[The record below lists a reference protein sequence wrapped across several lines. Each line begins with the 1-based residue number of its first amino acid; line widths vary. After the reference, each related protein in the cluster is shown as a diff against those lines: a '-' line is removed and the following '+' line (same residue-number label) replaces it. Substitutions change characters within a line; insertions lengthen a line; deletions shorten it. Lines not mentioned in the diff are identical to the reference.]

1 MSSPFGLIMFRNEL
15 KEVLMLSTFEKD
27 RRSGKERR
35 SGKKR
40 RLAIDPR
47 FIQVLEGLSAVDRE
61 RSRGRRII
69 DLRSGKDRRSGLD
82 RRKSTLG
89 KPN

>member
-1 MSSPFGLIMFRNEL
+1 
-15 KEVLMLSTFEKD
+15 MLSTFEKD

-35 SGKKR
+35 SDKKR

-47 FIQVLEGLSAVDRE
+47 FIQVLKGLSAVDRE

>member
-1 MSSPFGLIMFRNEL
+1 
-15 KEVLMLSTFEKD
+15 MLSTFEKD
-27 RRSGKERR
+27 RRSCKDRR

-47 FIQVLEGLSAVDRE
+47 FIQVHEGLSAVDLE
-61 RSRGRRII
+61 RRRGRRII

-82 RRKSTLG
+82 RRKSNLG

>member
-1 MSSPFGLIMFRNEL
+1 
-15 KEVLMLSTFEKD
+15 MLSTFEKD

-47 FIQVLEGLSAVDRE
+47 FIQVPKGLSAVDRE
-61 RSRGRRII
+61 RRMGRRII
-69 DLRSGKDRRSGLD
+69 DLRSGKDRRSGPD
-82 RRKSTLG
+82 RRKSNLG

>member
-35 SGKKR
+35 SDKKR

-47 FIQVLEGLSAVDRE
+47 FIQVLKGLSAVDRE